1 MNIFSLQK
9 QSRAQ
14 RMASL
19 ITVLLFVLV
28 FSQVTKAHDPA
39 VSLTGSGTATI
50 DGTMNSGEWDSAGR
64 VSFLA
69 NIPGGTAPATI
80 YSMNDAN
87 NLYLALRI
95 QRPVMDS
102 ISMGVEFDNDHDG
115 VREPGDDVVAM
126 NTSPFGPPSVYDV
139 FRSPCPFDPTNVAG
153 CSGIDTDNGGT
164 MDAVGAASNDG
175 TYTVIEISRP
185 LNSADDAHDFS
196 LNAGDTIGFSLYL
209 FVYVESVGAVTLFP
223 TCPSCAYSFGDLVI
237 ANPVTLVSLDFKS
250 KIKVGSA
257 GNLPVAIL
265 TTSSFNANTVNPST
279 VRFGLTGQEA
289 APEGWSFIDVDGDG
303 DLDLQLRFR
312 INATGIKCGANTAVL
327 TGKTFGNQAIRGS
340 GPVVTTGCP

>member
-28 FSQVTKAHDPA
+28 FSPVTKAHDPA
-39 VSLTGSGTATI
+39 VSLTGPGTATI

-64 VSFLA
+64 VSFLV
-69 NIPGGTAPATI
+69 NIPGGTAPATF
-80 YSMNDAN
+80 YSMSDAN

-102 ISMGVEFDNDHDG
+102 VSMVVEFDNDHDG
-115 VREPGDDVVAM
+115 VREAGDDVIVL
-126 NTSPFGPPSVYDV
+126 NTSPFAPPSVFDV

-164 MDAVGAASNDG
+164 MDAIGAASNDG

-196 LNAGDTIGFSLYL
+196 LNAGDTVGFNLFTRVFIGSEF
-209 FVYVESVGAVTLFP
+209 GDTQFP
-223 TCPSCAYSFGDLVI
+223 TCTSCAGLYGDIVIPNPLILVGI
-237 ANPVTLVSLDFKS
+237 DFKP
-250 KIKVGSA
+250 KIKVGNN
-257 GNLPVAIL
+257 GMLPVTIL
-265 TTSSFNANTVNPST
+265 TTSSFNASTVDPAT
-279 VRFGLTGQEA
+279 VRFGLTGSETTA
-289 APEGWSFIDVDGDG
+289 AGYAFVDVDADG

-312 INATGIKCGANTAVL
+312 INATGINCGDTSAIL
-327 TGKTFGNQAIRGS
+327 KGKTFSGQNIRGS
-340 GPVVTTGCP
+340 GAVITTGCP